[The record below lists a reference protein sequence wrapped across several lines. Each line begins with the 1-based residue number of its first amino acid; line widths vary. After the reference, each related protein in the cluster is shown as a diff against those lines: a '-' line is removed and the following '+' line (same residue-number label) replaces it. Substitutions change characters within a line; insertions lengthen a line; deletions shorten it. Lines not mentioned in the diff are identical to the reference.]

1 MNGTTFIC
9 KAVLQLTFH
18 LKTSFDF
25 IMLYST
31 VALAFLL
38 LATLST
44 ANNNNAN
51 GGDQS
56 VGGIHLFEFHGK
68 HGGTGLGI
76 KVIVV
81 LILILIAVYIIIRYR
96 TRKYVKK
103 HIRPLTMRALEA
115 AAPEALTCEH

>member
-1 MNGTTFIC
+1 
-9 KAVLQLTFH
+9 
-18 LKTSFDF
+18 
-25 IMLYST
+25 MLYTT

-38 LATLST
+38 LVTLST
-44 ANNNNAN
+44 ANNNAN

-76 KVIVV
+76 KVIIV

-103 HIRPLTMRALEA
+103 HIRPLTTRALEA
-115 AAPEALTCEH
+115 AAPEALCEH